1 MLQLD
6 FGCGEHPRKGFVGID
21 IRPCEGVEYIIPSW
35 EADRHF
41 RAESVDEIYSRYM
54 LQHLTFTQAFQ
65 TLKVWFALLKPSA
78 VCEVVVPDF
87 NYYCQSYM
95 NLAQDSLREQDSD
108 TLEKCLIGIWGQQKN
123 SFHNSI
129 DVHKSGYDF
138 KLLCSML
145 LKAGFKT
152 VFRINDKEHP
162 EELRIMAQK
171 RGPEQEKQAKE
182 FLDEL
187 QKHKKA

>member
-6 FGCGEHPRKGFVGID
+6 FGCGENPRKGFVGID
-21 IRPCEGVEYIIPSW
+21 VRELKGVQYVIPSW

-41 RAESVDEIYSRYM
+41 KAESVDEIHSRYM

-65 TLKVWFALLKPSA
+65 TLRVWFALLKPSA
-78 VCEVVVPDF
+78 VCEIVVPDF
-87 NYYCQSYM
+87 NYYCQSY
-95 NLAQDSLREQDSD
+95 LRISQKDLCEEDAA
-108 TLEKCLIGIWGQQKN
+108 TLEQCLIGIWGRQRN
-123 SFHNSI
+123 CFHDNF

-138 KLLCSML
+138 KFLCSMF

-152 VFRINDKEHP
+152 VFRINDKDHP

-182 FLDEL
+182 FLEEL
-187 QKHKKA
+187 KTHKKA